1 MKDEN
6 DQTSSHERREGL
18 WPQGWVNAHQVSG
31 VWQHSPPP
39 PTTTNLQARKGSLQ
53 GGVGVSATGGI
64 DEMVLPILDMSIN
77 KGEGQVGLRH
87 LANIQ
92 GAQLNL
98 SSR

>member
-1 MKDEN
+1 MRMIKLPAMRGGKAYG
-6 DQTSSHERREGL
+6 HRG
-18 WPQGWVNAHQVSG
+18 GVNAHQVSG

-53 GGVGVSATGGI
+53 GGVSVSATGGI
-64 DEMVLPILDMSIN
+64 DEMVLPVLDMSIN
-77 KGEGQVGLRH
+77 KGEGQVGLR

-92 GAQLNL
+92 GVQLNL

>member
-1 MKDEN
+1 MRMIKLPA
-6 DQTSSHERREGL
+6 TRGGKAYGHRAG
-18 WPQGWVNAHQVSG
+18 VNAHRVSG

-77 KGEGQVGLRH
+77 KGERQVGLWH